1 MATDFQRQP
10 RKKYCQLCKDD
21 VKFIDYK
28 DVALLRK
35 YMTDRGKIKPRRVT
49 GACRQHQHEVA
60 VAIKRAREMALVPY
74 TVTVVSGS
82 RDRRLSPAASPAP
95 AGSTSMR
102 SLSLSSVPVRWL
114 SCPTPSRL

>member
-49 GACRQHQHEVA
+49 GACGQHQHEVA

-82 RDRRLSPAASPAP
+82 RDRR
-95 AGSTSMR
+95 G
-102 SLSLSSVPVRWL
+102 
-114 SCPTPSRL
+114 